1 MKTKATILLVYFSA
15 LFFSC
20 NNSTTKEESSINDST
35 SHVSAV
41 VSPDIDVD
49 FLAEGKRISTEA
61 QAALA
66 GNLLNAIQKG
76 GSAFAVEFCNTKAIS
91 LTDSLANNFNA
102 NIRRVSDKPRNAV
115 NQANENEL
123 AFMQLVSSKLKESE
137 IPEAKLSEINGKMVG
152 YYPIVMKDMCL
163 QCHGQKD
170 ANINAE
176 TFEKIQKLYPTDK
189 AIGYQANEL
198 RGLWVVEMN
207 KK

>member
-1 MKTKATILLVYFSA
+1 MKTKATILLFYFSA
-15 LFFSC
+15 LFLSC
-20 NNSTTKEESSINDST
+20 NNSTNKEESSINDST
-35 SHVSAV
+35 SQVSAD
-41 VSPDIDVD
+41 VSPDID
-49 FLAEGKRISTEA
+49 FLEEGKRISTEA

-91 LTDSLANNFNA
+91 LTDSMAKNFNA
-102 NIRRVSDKPRNAV
+102 NIRRVSDKPRNAI

-123 AFMQLVSSKLKESE
+123 AFMQLVSSKLKKSE
-137 IPEAKLSEINGKMVG
+137 IPEAKLAEVDGKMVG

-170 ANINAE
+170 ANINTE
-176 TFEKIQKLYPTDK
+176 TFEKIQKLYPADK